1 LVRTQLG
8 ELKTEIDLISVFL
21 YFIKEYYIMLNAD

>member
-21 YFIKEYYIMLNAD
+21 YYKRVLYNA